1 MLWHATP
8 LGQSNVDNEIDAF
21 NQELGKKNA
30 GQRGGLGKGVSKEAL
45 VLEED
50 ARRKRNYEELRLR
63 ELSERIRST
72 FPKGKQMDNVVDFFT
87 KNRVESDV
95 ILEEG
100 EEFDGEGWEGKDD
113 ADLDENEED
122 L

>member
-1 MLWHATP
+1 
-8 LGQSNVDNEIDAF
+8 
-21 NQELGKKNA
+21 
-30 GQRGGLGKGVSKEAL
+30 VSKEAL
-45 VLEED
+45 LLEED

-100 EEFDGEGWEGKDD
+100 EEYDGEGWEGKDD